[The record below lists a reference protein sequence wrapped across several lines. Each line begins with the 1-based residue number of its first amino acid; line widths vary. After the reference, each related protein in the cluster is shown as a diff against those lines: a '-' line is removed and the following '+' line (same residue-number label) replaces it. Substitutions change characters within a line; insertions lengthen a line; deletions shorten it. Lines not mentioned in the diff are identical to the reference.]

1 MQTTFENPSDVNGLK
16 ALVRVTTYEF
26 APYVKNGR
34 SIEKV
39 IDQTEIEIPLDRSLL
54 THDTIMWSGYFL
66 SLTKL
71 VNKVAESYS
80 GNLSIQLL
88 NVI

>member
-1 MQTTFENPSDVNGLK
+1 MQTTFENPSEINGRK

-39 IDQTEIEIPLDRSLL
+39 IDQAEVEIPLDQSLL

-66 SLTKL
+66 SLSKL

-80 GNLSIQLL
+80 GNLGVELL
-88 NVI
+88 NVL